1 MKGSKYQ
8 VLNNNYRI
16 KRIGFLFFLL
26 SVFAFSILITGCAKT
41 YTRTALPQNLED
53 QVRVAGFEDVK
64 GLRAWGDKPN
74 KEFNETAILSVKKE
88 SQSSTQIG
96 DEVYF
101 LAISGGGAD
110 GAYGVG
116 LLNGWSEA
124 GTRPEFK
131 LVTGISTGALIATFA
146 FLGSDYDQQ
155 LKESYTGSSD
165 EDIYTKKSILT
176 AYWRDSLFGVEPLKN
191 LIAQNI
197 TQEVLQAVAREYEKG
212 RFLLVGTTQ
221 LDAQRLVIWNMGAIA
236 ASGKPGAL
244 DLFRSVL
251 LASASMPSIFPPVFI
266 PVSVNGQT
274 YEEMHVDGGTFTE
287 VMLYNEALSP
297 MLKNVDDVKKI
308 VGDNETF
315 EKFLKRKR
323 VLYVI
328 KNDQK
333 EPEWS
338 DVQDRIAPIAGRAIG
353 TLIKSHYDG
362 DIYRIYVLSERDE
375 ISFNLASIPEGTNIK
390 TTNGMFDTVYMQK
403 LYNLAFEKAKNG
415 YPWSNYP
422 PGFQPVEEGQ
432 E

>member
-1 MKGSKYQ
+1 MLSEKYTSRK
-8 VLNNNYRI
+8 VINC
-16 KRIGFLFFLL
+16 L
-26 SVFAFSILITGCAKT
+26 SVFFCVLALSTLMMGCAKT
-41 YTRTALPQNLED
+41 RVRNALPANLED
-53 QVRVAGFEDVK
+53 QVRVVGFEDTK
-64 GLRAWGDKPN
+64 ALRAWGDQPN
-74 KEFNETAILSVKKE
+74 KEFNQAAVLSIKREV
-88 SQSSTQIG
+88 QSSSEIG

-131 LVTGISTGALIATFA
+131 LVTGISTGALLATFA

-155 LKESYTGSSD
+155 LKEAYTGSSD

-176 AYWRDSLFGVEPLKN
+176 AYWRDSLFGVEPLKK
-191 LIAQNI
+191 LIAENI

-212 RFLLVGTTQ
+212 RILLVGTTQ

-236 ASGKPGAL
+236 SSGKPNAL
-244 DLFRSVL
+244 ELFRSVL

-266 PVSVNGQT
+266 PVNANGMT

-297 MLKNVDDVKKI
+297 ILSHVEDVKKI
-308 VGDNETF
+308 VGDDEKF
-315 EKFLKRKR
+315 EKLLKRKR

-333 EPEWS
+333 APEWS
-338 DVQDRIAPIAGRAIG
+338 NVEDRIAPIAGRAIG

-375 ISFNLASIPEGTNIK
+375 ISFNLASIPEGTDIK
-390 TTNGMFDTVYMQK
+390 ATNGMFDTVYMQK

-415 YPWSNYP
+415 YPWSKYP
-422 PGFQPVEEGQ
+422 PDYQPR
-432 E
+432 

>member
-1 MKGSKYQ
+1 MYRNRMRVIALLFV
-8 VLNNNYRI
+8 VL
-16 KRIGFLFFLL
+16 LF
-26 SVFAFSILITGCAKT
+26 VGCAKT
-41 YTRTALPQNLED
+41 KVRNTLPANLED
-53 QVRVAGFEDVK
+53 QVRVVGFEDVK
-64 GLRAWGDKPN
+64 ALRAWGDKPN
-74 KEFNETAILSVKKE
+74 KEFNQAAMLSVKKE
-88 SQSSTQIG
+88 LEASP
-96 DEVYF
+96 DVEEEVYF

-116 LLNGWSEA
+116 LLNGWTEA

-146 FLGSDYDQQ
+146 FLGPDYDQQ

-176 AYWRDSLFGVEPLKN
+176 AYWRDALFGVEPLKK
-191 LIAQNI
+191 LIADSI
-197 TQEVLQAVAREYEKG
+197 TQDVLEAVAAEYLKG
-212 RFLLVGTTQ
+212 RILLVGTTQ

-266 PVSVNGQT
+266 PVEANGST

-297 MLKNVDDVKKI
+297 MLSNVEDIKKI
-308 VGDNETF
+308 VGDDEKF
-315 EKFLKRKR
+315 EKLLKRKR
-323 VLYVI
+323 VLYLI

-338 DVQDRIAPIAGRAIG
+338 DVEDRIVPIAGRAIG

-390 TTNGMFDTVYMQK
+390 ATNGMFDTVYMQK

-422 PGFQPVEEGQ
+422 PGFQPLEVGQ
-432 E
+432 

>member
-1 MKGSKYQ
+1 MASNKGYKA
-8 VLNNNYRI
+8 
-16 KRIGFLFFLL
+16 KRINCLFIIL
-26 SVFAFSILITGCAKT
+26 SVFAISILISGCAKT
-41 YTRTALPQNLED
+41 YTRTPLPQSLED
-53 QVRVAGFEDVK
+53 QIRVVGFEDVK
-64 GLRAWGDKPN
+64 GLRAWADEPN
-74 KEFNETAILSVKKE
+74 EEFNQAAVLSIKREV
-88 SQSSTQIG
+88 QASTEIG
-96 DEVYF
+96 DEVYY

-146 FLGSDYDQQ
+146 FLGPDYDNQ
-155 LKESYTGSSD
+155 LKESYTQSSD

-176 AYWRDSLFGVEPLKN
+176 AYWRNALFGVEPLKK
-191 LIAQNI
+191 LIAENI
-197 TQEVLQAVAREYEKG
+197 TQDVLEAVAAEYLKG
-212 RFLLVGTTQ
+212 RILLVGTTQ

-236 ASGKPGAL
+236 ASGKPRAL

-251 LASASMPSIFPPVFI
+251 LASASMPSIFPPVFM
-266 PVSVNGQT
+266 PVEANGST

-287 VMLYNEALSP
+287 VMLYNEALTPILSH
-297 MLKNVDDVKKI
+297 VEDVKKI
-308 VGDNETF
+308 VGDDEEF
-315 EKFLKRKR
+315 EKLLNRKR

-338 DVQDRIAPIAGRAIG
+338 DVKDRIAPIAGRAIG

-375 ISFNLASIPEGTNIK
+375 ISFNLASIPEGTDIK
-390 TTNGMFDTVYMQK
+390 ATNGMFDTVYMQK
-403 LYNLAFEKAKNG
+403 LYNLSFEKAKNG
-415 YPWSNYP
+415 YPWSSYP
-422 PGFQPVEEGQ
+422 PGFQPLEEGQ
-432 E
+432 

>member
-1 MKGSKYQ
+1 MKVSGGTNHMLSKKYTCRK
-8 VLNNNYRI
+8 VINY
-16 KRIGFLFFLL
+16 L
-26 SVFAFSILITGCAKT
+26 SVFLCVLALSTFMVGCAKT
-41 YTRTALPQNLED
+41 HVRNSLPANLED
-53 QVRVAGFEDVK
+53 QVRVVGFEDVK
-64 GLRAWGDKPN
+64 GLRAWGDQPN
-74 KEFNETAILSVKKE
+74 KEFNETAILSMKKE

-176 AYWRDSLFGVEPLKN
+176 AYWRDSLYGVEPLKN

-236 ASGKPGAL
+236 SSGNPGAL
-244 DLFRSVL
+244 ELFRSVL

-297 MLKNVDDVKKI
+297 VLKNVDDVKKI
-308 VGDNETF
+308 VGDNETL
-315 EKFLKRKR
+315 EKLLKRKR

-338 DVQDRIAPIAGRAIG
+338 NVEDRIAPIAGRAIG

-375 ISFNLASIPEGTNIK
+375 IDFNLASIPEGTNIK
-390 TTNGMFDTVYMQK
+390 ATNGMFDTVYMQK
-403 LYNLAFEKAKNG
+403 LYKLAFEKAKNG
-415 YPWSNYP
+415 YPWSKYP
-422 PGFQPVEEGQ
+422 PDYQPR
-432 E
+432 

>member
-1 MKGSKYQ
+1 MGQMVLHRKGGRM
-8 VLNNNYRI
+8 NYKVI
-16 KRIGFLFFLL
+16 IICLL
-26 SVFAFSILITGCAKT
+26 TITIFIAGCAKT
-41 YTRTALPQNLED
+41 RVHNTLPANLEN
-53 QVRVAGFEDVK
+53 QVKVAGFEDVK
-64 GLRAWGDKPN
+64 GLRAWADKPN
-74 KEFNETAILSVKKE
+74 EEFNQEAVLSMKREVQAATE
-88 SQSSTQIG
+88 IG

-146 FLGSDYDQQ
+146 FLGPDYDNQ
-155 LKESYTGSSD
+155 LKESYTQSSD
-165 EDIYTKKSILT
+165 EDIYSKKSMLT
-176 AYWRDSLFGVEPLKN
+176 AYWRDALFGVEPLKE
-191 LIAQNI
+191 LIAENI
-197 TQEVLQAVAREYEKG
+197 TQEVLDAVAAEYLKG
-212 RFLLVGTTQ
+212 RILLVGTTQ

-244 DLFRSVL
+244 NLFRSVL

-266 PVSVNGQT
+266 PVVANGST

-287 VMLYNEALSP
+287 VMLYNEAISPILSH
-297 MLKNVDDVKKI
+297 VEDVKKI
-308 VGDNETF
+308 VGDD
-315 EKFLKRKR
+315 EKFQELLDRKR
-323 VLYVI
+323 VLYLI

-338 DVQDRIAPIAGRAIG
+338 DVEDRIVPIAGRAIG
-353 TLIKSHYDG
+353 TLIKSHYDA

-390 TTNGMFDTVYMQK
+390 ATNGMFDTVYMQK
-403 LYNLAFEKAKNG
+403 LYNLAFENAKNG

-422 PGFQPVEEGQ
+422 PGFQPLEEGQ
-432 E
+432 

>member
-1 MKGSKYQ
+1 MLFNKAGRM
-8 VLNNNYRI
+8 NYI
-16 KRIGFLFFLL
+16 VIILCLFAVSTF
-26 SVFAFSILITGCAKT
+26 ITGCAKT
-41 YTRTALPQNLED
+41 RVRNTLPANLED
-53 QVRVAGFEDVK
+53 QARVVGFEDVK
-64 GLRAWGDKPN
+64 GLRAWADKSN
-74 KEFNETAILSVKKE
+74 EEFNQAAVLSMKREVQASAE
-88 SQSSTQIG
+88 IG
-96 DEVYF
+96 DEVYY

-131 LVTGISTGALIATFA
+131 LVTGISTGALLATFA
-146 FLGSDYDQQ
+146 FLGSDYDNQ
-155 LKESYTGSSD
+155 LKESYTNSSD

-176 AYWRDSLFGVEPLKN
+176 AYWRDALFGVEPLKK
-191 LIAQNI
+191 LIAENI
-197 TQEVLQAVAREYEKG
+197 NQDVLEAVAAEYLKG
-212 RFLLVGTTQ
+212 RILLVGTTQ

-244 DLFRSVL
+244 ELFRSVL

-266 PVSVNGQT
+266 PVEANGST

-297 MLKNVDDVKKI
+297 ILSHVEDVKKI
-308 VGDNETF
+308 VGDDEEF
-315 EKFLKRKR
+315 EELLNRKR

-338 DVQDRIAPIAGRAIG
+338 DVEDRIVPIAGRAIG

-362 DIYRIYVLSERDE
+362 DIYRIYVLTDRDE
-375 ISFNLASIPEGTNIK
+375 ISFNLASIPGGTNIK
-390 TTNGMFDTVYMQK
+390 ATNGMFDTVYMQK

-415 YPWSNYP
+415 YPWEKYP
-422 PGFQPVEEGQ
+422 PGYKPLKEDEG
-432 E
+432 EPPAGAK

>member
-1 MKGSKYQ
+1 MRVIALLFV
-8 VLNNNYRI
+8 VL
-16 KRIGFLFFLL
+16 LF
-26 SVFAFSILITGCAKT
+26 VGCAKT
-41 YTRTALPQNLED
+41 KVRNTLPANLED
-53 QVRVAGFEDVK
+53 QVRVVGFEDVK
-64 GLRAWGDKPN
+64 ALRAWGDKPN
-74 KEFNETAILSVKKE
+74 KEFNQAAMLSVKKE
-88 SQSSTQIG
+88 LEASP
-96 DEVYF
+96 DVEEEVYF

-116 LLNGWSEA
+116 LLNGWTEA

-146 FLGSDYDQQ
+146 FLGPDYDQQ

-176 AYWRDSLFGVEPLKN
+176 AYWRDALFGVEPLKK
-191 LIAQNI
+191 LIADSI
-197 TQEVLQAVAREYEKG
+197 TQDVLEAVAAEYLKG
-212 RFLLVGTTQ
+212 RILLVGTTQ

-266 PVSVNGQT
+266 PVEANGST

-297 MLKNVDDVKKI
+297 MLSNVEDIKKI
-308 VGDNETF
+308 VGDDEKF
-315 EKFLKRKR
+315 EKLLKRKR
-323 VLYVI
+323 VLYLI

-338 DVQDRIAPIAGRAIG
+338 DVEDRIVPIAGRAIG

-390 TTNGMFDTVYMQK
+390 ATNGMFDTVYMQK

-422 PGFQPVEEGQ
+422 PGFQPLEVGQ
-432 E
+432 